1 MRIWSLLLS
10 LTLLPGLLLAN
21 EEGGRKDP
29 DEVWRDLMAGN
40 RRYTTAKVIRPHQA
54 ASRRVELAKGQHPPA
69 IVLSC
74 SDSRVPPEIVFD
86 QGLGDLFVVRVAG
99 NVVDDDVLG
108 SIEYA
113 VEHLG
118 SSLIIVM
125 GHQSCGAVKAV
136 VDNAVAEGHILP
148 LVKHIAPVVADMK
161 KKADGCAD
169 PKSLLD
175 ASISANVKQSV
186 HLLMEDETL
195 SKFIAEHK
203 IKVLG
208 ARYQLDSGKV
218 MIVE

>member
-1 MRIWSLLLS
+1 MRFASFLCLS
-10 LTLLPGLLLAN
+10 ILPGLLLAS
-21 EEGGRKDP
+21 EESGRRDP
-29 DEVWRDLMAGN
+29 DEVWKDLMAGN
-40 RRYTTAKVIRPHQA
+40 RRFVSAKPLRPHQA
-54 ASRRVELAKGQHPPA
+54 APRRIELAKGQHPPV

-86 QGLGDLFVVRVAG
+86 QGLGDIFTVRVAG

-118 SSLIIVM
+118 SSLVVVM

-136 VDNAVAEGHILP
+136 VDNAAAEGHILP
-148 LVKHIAPVVADMK
+148 LIKHIVPVVAEVK

-186 HLLMEDETL
+186 KQLKDDETL
-195 SKFIAEHK
+195 SKFLAEHK
-203 IKVLG
+203 IKIMG
-208 ARYQLDSGKV
+208 ARYQLDTGKV
-218 MIVE
+218 QIVE

>member
-1 MRIWSLLLS
+1 MRFAFLLCLS
-10 LTLLPGLLLAN
+10 ILPGLLAN
-21 EEGGRKDP
+21 EEGGRQDP
-29 DEVWRDLMAGN
+29 DEVWKELMAGN
-40 RRYTTAKVIRPHQA
+40 RRYVTAKPARPHQTGP
-54 ASRRVELAKGQHPPA
+54 RRVELAKGQHPPV

-86 QGLGDLFVVRVAG
+86 QGLGDMFVVRVAG

-118 SSLIIVM
+118 SSLVVVM
-125 GHQSCGAVKAV
+125 GHQSCGAVRAV
-136 VDNAVAEGHILP
+136 VDNGAAEGHIVP
-148 LVKHIAPVVADMK
+148 LVKHIAPVVAEAK

-175 ASISANVKQSV
+175 ASISANVRQSV
-186 HLLMEDETL
+186 RLLKDDETL
-195 SKFIAEHK
+195 SKFLAEHK
-203 IKVLG
+203 IKIMG

-218 MIVE
+218 QVVE

>member
-1 MRIWSLLLS
+1 MRFASFLCLS
-10 LTLLPGLLLAN
+10 ILPGLLLAS
-21 EEGGRKDP
+21 EESGRRDP
-29 DEVWRDLMAGN
+29 DEVWKDLMAGN
-40 RRYTTAKVIRPHQA
+40 RRFVSAKPLRPHQA
-54 ASRRVELAKGQHPPA
+54 APRRVELAKGQHPPV

-86 QGLGDLFVVRVAG
+86 QGLGDIFTVRVAG

-118 SSLIIVM
+118 SSLVVVM

-136 VDNAVAEGHILP
+136 VDNAAADGHILA
-148 LVKHIAPVVADMK
+148 LIKHIVPVVAEVK
-161 KKADGCAD
+161 QKADGCAD

-186 HLLMEDETL
+186 KQLKDDETL
-195 SKFIAEHK
+195 SKFLAEHK
-203 IKVLG
+203 IKVMG
-208 ARYQLDSGKV
+208 ARYQLDTGKV
-218 MIVE
+218 QIVE

>member
-1 MRIWSLLLS
+1 
-10 LTLLPGLLLAN
+10 
-21 EEGGRKDP
+21 
-29 DEVWRDLMAGN
+29 MAGN
-40 RRYTTAKVIRPHQA
+40 RRYAASKPVRPHQTGP
-54 ASRRVELAKGQHPPA
+54 RRAELAKGQHPPA

-86 QGLGDLFVVRVAG
+86 QGLGDVFVVRVAG

-118 SSLIIVM
+118 SSLIVVM

-136 VDNAVAEGHILP
+136 VDNGAADGHILP
-148 LVKHIAPVVADMK
+148 LVKKIAPVVAELRK
-161 KKADGCAD
+161 KGDGCLD
-169 PKSLLD
+169 PKGLLD
-175 ASISANVKQSV
+175 ASINANVQQSV
-186 HLLMEDETL
+186 KQLKDDETL

-203 IKVLG
+203 IKIMG

-218 MIVE
+218 QVVE

>member
-1 MRIWSLLLS
+1 MRFASFLCLAI
-10 LTLLPGLLLAN
+10 LPGLLLAS
-21 EEGGRKDP
+21 EESGRRDP
-29 DEVWRDLMAGN
+29 DEVWKDLMAGN
-40 RRYTTAKVIRPHQA
+40 RRFASAKPLRPHQA
-54 ASRRVELAKGQHPPA
+54 APRRVELAKGQHPPV

-86 QGLGDLFVVRVAG
+86 QGLGDIFTVRVAG
-99 NVVDDDVLG
+99 NVVDEDVLG

-118 SSLIIVM
+118 SSLVVVM

-136 VDNAVAEGHILP
+136 VDNAAAEGHILP
-148 LVKHIAPVVADMK
+148 LIKHIVPVVGEVK

-186 HLLMEDETL
+186 KQLKDDETL
-195 SKFIAEHK
+195 SKFLAEHK
-203 IKVLG
+203 IKIMG
-208 ARYQLDSGKV
+208 ARYQLDTGKV
-218 MIVE
+218 QIVE

>member
-1 MRIWSLLLS
+1 M
-10 LTLLPGLLLAN
+10 LPGLLLAS
-21 EEGGRKDP
+21 EESGRRDP
-29 DEVWRDLMAGN
+29 DEVWKDLMAGN
-40 RRYTTAKVIRPHQA
+40 RRFVSAKPLRPHQA
-54 ASRRVELAKGQHPPA
+54 TPRRVELAKGQHPPV

-86 QGLGDLFVVRVAG
+86 QGLGDIFTVRVAG

-118 SSLIIVM
+118 SSLVVVM

-136 VDNAVAEGHILP
+136 VDNAAAEGHILP
-148 LVKHIAPVVADMK
+148 LIKHIVPVVAEVK
-161 KKADGCAD
+161 KEADGCAD

-186 HLLMEDETL
+186 KQLKDDETL
-195 SKFIAEHK
+195 SKFLAEHK
-203 IKVLG
+203 IKVMG
-208 ARYQLDSGKV
+208 ARYQLDTGKV
-218 MIVE
+218 QIVE